1 MKFQAIVL
9 FAAAP
14 TKADASSH
22 LEKRCAVFQEEEK
35 IWHESGQSR
44 RRIKFWNDGQ
54 TDINL
59 MCTIWVRG
67 KSKADQKARQ
77 NTNNL
82 DDGTGRVDISTALGP
97 LGDTAFRDAYNRQF
111 KLWRRESGC

>member
-9 FAAAP
+9 FAAAPFMAVAAP

-22 LEKRCAVFQEEEK
+22 LEKRCVVFQEEEK

-59 MCTIWVRG
+59 MCTIWVREAN
-67 KSKADQKARQ
+67 KSRGIL
-77 NTNNL
+77 NN
-82 DDGTGRVDISTALGP
+82 P
-97 LGDTAFRDAYNRQF
+97 
-111 KLWRRESGC
+111 